1 MTLNEMIN
9 YLSEIRDEAQA
20 GDMEVNLNIE
30 MSRDEKFVACNI
42 DKDTGKR
49 KEFTYTNKL
58 RTTYATCADNFNG
71 FTYQRELIPDDK
83 FILCLHL
90 DNSRVL
96 YCSN

>member
-30 MSRDEKFVACNI
+30 LARKEKFSTPNI
-42 DKDTGKR
+42 DKDNIENKDLVFMIELHT
-49 KEFTYTNKL
+49 TYTG
-58 RTTYATCADNFNG
+58 NFDR
-71 FTYQRELIPDDK
+71 FTYQRELIPEDK
-83 FILCLHL
+83 FTLCLHL
-90 DNSRVL
+90 DNSKVL